1 MKNFP
6 ARASI
11 ILYAIGFFCLPAR
24 AEQPVHHITAR
35 VAVESSNDYQKIK
48 GSSDRSKKQ
57 ERQLVIT
64 LDSRDKDSTGV
75 TVKWTIFGH
84 AMKDNK
90 LLTLGDGSAKVTLEG
105 MKTATVKSDVIRISG
120 TPKHAVTTVVNGRGK
135 NPDKTHTEKK
145 PASGEEY
152 YGYNVQVFAGAQLLE
167 EIASQ
172 PSLKS
177 KAVK

>member
-1 MKNFP
+1 MKNFT

-11 ILYAIGFFCLPAR
+11 IVFAICPCFLPAL
-24 AEQPVHHITAR
+24 AEQPVHHVTAR

-64 LDSRDKDSTGV
+64 LDSRDKDPTDL

-90 LLTLGDGSAKVTLEG
+90 QMTLGDGSTKVTLEG

-120 TPKHAVTTVVNGRGK
+120 TPKHAVTTVVKGSGK

-172 PSLKS
+172 PGLKS
-177 KAVK
+177 GAAK

>member
-11 ILYAIGFFCLPAR
+11 LVFAISSCFLPAR

-152 YGYNVQVFAGAQLLE
+152 YGYIVQVFAGAQLLE

>member
-1 MKNFP
+1 MKNP
-6 ARASI
+6 LARASI
-11 ILYAIGFFCLPAR
+11 IFFAISSCLLPAL

-57 ERQLVIT
+57 ERKLVIA
-64 LDSRDKDSTGV
+64 LDSRDKDPTEL

-90 LLTLGDGSAKVTLEG
+90 LLKLGDGNEKVTLEG
-105 MKTATVKSDVIRISG
+105 MKSATVKSDTIRISG
-120 TPKHAVTTVVNGRGK
+120 MPKHSVTTVVKGNGK

-145 PASGEEY
+145 PATGEEY
-152 YGYNVQVFAGAQLLE
+152 YGYKVQIFAGPQLLE
-167 EIASQ
+167 EISSQ

-177 KAVK
+177 TAVK

>member
-1 MKNFP
+1 MKYFP

-11 ILYAIGFFCLPAR
+11 LVFAISSCFLPAL

-35 VAVESSNDYQKIK
+35 VVVESSNDYQKIN

-64 LDSRDKDSTGV
+64 LDSRDKDPTDV
-75 TVKWTIFGH
+75 TVKWTVFGH
-84 AMKDNK
+84 SMKDNK
-90 LLTLGDGSAKVTLEG
+90 QMSLGDGNAKVTLQG
-105 MKTATVKSDVIRISG
+105 MKTATVKSDIIRISG
-120 TPKHAVTTVVNGRGK
+120 TPKHSVTTVVRGNGK

-152 YGYNVQVFAGAQLLE
+152 YGYNVQVFAGAELLE

-172 PSLKS
+172 PGLKS
-177 KAVK
+177 KAQK